1 MSSKAAGMDESLLG
15 TLVFDLITTAWPLSR
30 ARGGVMCLAT
40 SPERAWNLC
49 MLLRKLLSALPA
61 LVVALAFGAPAVLPQ
76 AARAEPVQT
85 GHIEV
90 ELVAQEAGAAPG
102 ATVYV
107 ALRQKI
113 QPGWHTYWRNPGDA
127 GDSTKIVWTLPPGW
141 TAGDIVWPT
150 PEKSRVGPLLD
161 FAYTGE
167 VLLPVPISVP
177 ANAQVGSIV
186 TLKAAAAFLVCEQVC
201 VPEDAVVTLTLPV
214 VAGTPATDPK
224 WGAKV
229 AETLAKAP
237 KPAGLKAVFHLE
249 GGVLKLAVTGAPL
262 KGADVAGAF
271 FYPYS
276 GKVIEHPPEQKI
288 DCGPEG
294 LTLSLTPGYDFTQG
308 TPPTELAGV
317 LALNG
322 AAYEI
327 TATPGAIPA
336 EAGGLG
342 APPAAPAKAAGSS
355 DGVSLGLPLAVA
367 FAFLGGLILNLMPC
381 VFPILSMKA
390 ASLTAHAHDA
400 GKTRAQGLAFLAG
413 VVVTFLVLA
422 GLLIAVRAGGAAV
435 GWGFQLQS
443 PAVVAALALLMLLVA
458 LNMSGV
464 FEVGAS
470 VQGVASG
477 AGGTG
482 VAGAFLTGA
491 LAVVVAAPCTAPFMA
506 GALGYALTQPPLL
519 SLAVFLALALGFAA
533 PFVLLAFVPALLSR
547 LPRPGPWMD
556 VLKKGLAFPM
566 YATAAWLAWVF
577 SQQTGSIPLAALL
590 AASVLVAFAGWLYG
604 LGQARS
610 IAGKNGVA
618 AFVIAGLSVLA
629 AIALVVA
636 GVRAMPSASAS
647 TAPAAAL
654 SSGPGLPA
662 ETWSPEKVAA
672 LQAQGKVVMV
682 DFTADWCVT
691 CKVNEGTAL
700 KGQRVI
706 DAFKASNAV
715 YLKADWTKR
724 DAVIAAALAEHG
736 RAGVPL
742 YLVYPKGSGAPVVLP
757 QLLTEGLVV
766 EAVEKAA
773 KG

>member
-1 MSSKAAGMDESLLG
+1 
-15 TLVFDLITTAWPLSR
+15 
-30 ARGGVMCLAT
+30 
-40 SPERAWNLC
+40 
-49 MLLRKLLSALPA
+49 MLRRLFALLPA
-61 LVVALAFGAPAVLPQ
+61 LILAMALQAPAR
-76 AARAEPVQT
+76 AAPVQT
-85 GHIEV
+85 GHIEA
-90 ELVAQEAGAAPG
+90 ELVAQEQGAVPG
-102 ATVYV
+102 STVFV

-127 GDSTKIVWTLPPGW
+127 GDATRIVWTLPDGW

-167 VLLPVPISVP
+167 VLLPVPITVP
-177 ANAQVGSIV
+177 ASAQPGSII

-201 VPEDAVVTLTLPV
+201 VPEDATLALTLPV
-214 VAGTPATDPK
+214 VAAAPAADPV
-224 WGAKV
+224 WGARI
-229 AETLAKAP
+229 ADTLAKAP
-237 KPAGLKAVFHLE
+237 KPAGLKAVFSLQ

-262 KGADVAGAF
+262 KGADMSGAF

-276 GKVIEHPPEQKI
+276 GKVIEHPAEQGI
-288 DCGPEG
+288 ERGPEG
-294 LTLSLTPGYDFTQG
+294 LTLSLTPGYDFTQAEA
-308 TPPTELAGV
+308 PPTELVGV
-317 LALNG
+317 LALHG
-322 AAYEI
+322 AAYEV
-327 TATPGAIPA
+327 TATPGTLPA
-336 EAGGLG
+336 EAGGMG
-342 APPAAPAKAAGSS
+342 PPPAPAKTADAAGA
-355 DGVSLGLPLAVA
+355 GLGLPLAVA

-400 GKTRAQGLAFLAG
+400 GKTRVQGLAFLAG
-413 VVVTFLVLA
+413 VVVTFLALA

-470 VQGVASG
+470 VQAVGAGASG
-477 AGGTG
+477 SGL
-482 VAGAFLTGA
+482 AGAFLTGA

-506 GALGYALTQPPLL
+506 GALGYALVQPPPVA
-519 SLAVFLALALGFAA
+519 LAVFLGLALGFAA
-533 PFVLLAFVPALLSR
+533 PFVALAFVPALLGR

-566 YATAAWLAWVF
+566 YATAAWLAWVY
-577 SQQTGSIPLAALL
+577 SQQTGSIPLAALFG
-590 AASVLVAFAGWLYG
+590 AAVLVAFAGWLYG
-604 LGQARS
+604 LGQARA
-610 IAGKNGVA
+610 IVGKGVA
-618 AFVIAGLSVLA
+618 VPYGVAVLSVA
-629 AIALVVA
+629 AAVALVVA
-636 GVRAMPSASAS
+636 GVRA
-647 TAPAAAL
+647 APAASAPTA
-654 SSGPGLPA
+654 SPAAAQASTGPSLAA
-662 ETWSPEKVAA
+662 EPWSPEKVKA

-691 CKVNEGTAL
+691 CKVNEGAAL
-700 KGQRVI
+700 KGQRLA
-706 DAFKASNAV
+706 DAFKASDAV
-715 YLKADWTKR
+715 LLRADWTRR

-742 YLVYPKGSGAPVVLP
+742 YLVYPKGHGEPVVLP
-757 QLLTEGLVV
+757 QLLTEGLVI

>member
-1 MSSKAAGMDESLLG
+1 MF
-15 TLVFDLITTAWPLSR
+15 VR
-30 ARGGVMCLAT
+30 R
-40 SPERAWNLC
+40 
-49 MLLRKLLSALPA
+49 LLSLVPA
-61 LVVALAFGAPAVLPQ
+61 LLVAAALASPLLPGT
-76 AARAEPVQT
+76 ARAAPVQT

-90 ELVAQEAGAAPG
+90 ELVGQEAGAAPG
-102 ATVYV
+102 AALFV

-127 GDSTKIVWTLPPGW
+127 GDATRIVWTLPPGW
-141 TAGDIVWPT
+141 SAGDIVWPT

-161 FAYTGE
+161 YAYTGE
-167 VLLPVPISVP
+167 VLLPVPITVP
-177 ANAQVGSIV
+177 ANARVGSIV

-201 VPEDAVVTLTLPV
+201 VPEDAVVSLTLPV
-214 VAGTPATDPK
+214 VAGMPAADPV
-224 WGAKV
+224 WGPRIG
-229 AETLAKAP
+229 ETLAKAP
-237 KPAGLKAVFHLE
+237 KPAGLKAVFARE
-249 GGVLKLAVTGAPL
+249 GAALKLAVTGPPL
-262 KGADVAGAF
+262 AGADLVGAY

-276 GKVIEHPPEQKI
+276 GKAIEHPPEQGI
-288 DCGPEG
+288 ERGPQG

-308 TPPTELAGV
+308 TAPAQLAGV

-322 AAYEI
+322 AAYEVS
-327 TATPGAIPA
+327 ATPGAIPA
-336 EAGGLG
+336 DAQGLG
-342 APPAAPAKAAGSS
+342 PPAAPAKATGA
-355 DGVSLGLPLAVA
+355 SLGLPLAVA

-390 ASLTAHAHDA
+390 ASLAAHAHHA
-400 GKTRAQGLAFLAG
+400 GRTRIQGLAFLAG

-443 PAVVAALALLMLLVA
+443 PPVVAALTLLMLLVA

-470 VQGVASG
+470 VQGVGSG
-477 AGGTG
+477 AGGEG
-482 VAGAFLTGA
+482 VAGAFLTGT

-519 SLAVFLALALGFAA
+519 SLAVFLGLALGFAA
-533 PFVLLAFVPALLSR
+533 PFVLLAFIPGLLAR

-556 VLKKGLAFPM
+556 LLKKGLAFPM

-577 SQQTGSIPLAALL
+577 SQQAGGVPMAALL
-590 AASVLVAFAGWLYG
+590 AAAVLVAFAAWLYG
-604 LGQARS
+604 LAQARR
-610 IAGKNGVA
+610 IAGRGAAVPFGLAALSLVA
-618 AFVIAGLSVLA
+618 AV
-629 AIALVVA
+629 ALV
-636 GVRAMPSASAS
+636 GVGLRAAPAPAS
-647 TAPAAAL
+647 TAQAASPIPA
-654 SSGPGLPA
+654 GPGLAA
-662 ETWSPEKVAA
+662 EPWSPEKVAA

-700 KGQRVI
+700 KGQRLA

-715 YLKADWTKR
+715 LLRADWTRR
-724 DAVIAAALAEHG
+724 DATIAAALAEHG

-742 YLVYPKGSGAPVVLP
+742 YLVYPKGGGEPAVLP
-757 QLLTEGLVV
+757 QLLTEGLVI
-766 EAVEKAA
+766 EAIEKAA
-773 KG
+773 A

>member
-1 MSSKAAGMDESLLG
+1 MS
-15 TLVFDLITTAWPLSR
+15 
-30 ARGGVMCLAT
+30 
-40 SPERAWNLC
+40 
-49 MLLRKLLSALPA
+49 LRKLLAVLPA
-61 LVVALAFGAPAVLPQ
+61 LMIALLLGAPLAQ
-76 AARAEPVQT
+76 AQPVQT

-90 ELVAQEAGAAPG
+90 ELVSQEAGAAPG
-102 ATVYV
+102 STVYV

-127 GDSTKIVWTLPPGW
+127 GDATKIVWTLPDGW
-141 TAGDIVWPT
+141 SAGEIVWPT

-161 FAYTGE
+161 FSYSGE

-201 VPEDAVVTLTLPV
+201 VPEDAVVTLSLPV
-214 VAGTPATDPK
+214 VAGTPGPDPK

-229 AETLAKAP
+229 TEVLAKAP
-237 KPAGLKAVFHLE
+237 KPAGLKAVFQLE
-249 GGVLKLAVTGAPL
+249 GSVLKLAVTGAPL
-262 KGADVAGAF
+262 KGADVSNAF
-271 FYPYS
+271 FFPYS

-288 DCGPEG
+288 ERGPEG
-294 LTLSLTPGYDFTQG
+294 LTLSLTPGYDFTQSDEK
-308 TPPTELAGV
+308 PTELAGV

-327 TATPGAIPA
+327 TATPGTIPA

-342 APPAAPAKAAGSS
+342 APAPTAKAA
-355 DGVSLGLPLAVA
+355 DGGAALGLPLAVA

-400 GKTRAQGLAFLAG
+400 GKTRVQGLAFLAG

-443 PAVVAALALLMLLVA
+443 PAVVAGLSLLMLLVA

-477 AGGTG
+477 ASGDGVGGS
-482 VAGAFLTGA
+482 FLTGA
-491 LAVVVAAPCTAPFMA
+491 LAVIVAAPCTAPFMA

-519 SLAVFLALALGFAA
+519 SLAVFLGLALGFAA
-533 PFVLLAFVPALLSR
+533 PFVLLAFIPGLLAR

-566 YATAAWLAWVF
+566 YATAAWLAWVY
-577 SQQTGSIPLAALL
+577 SQQTGSTPLAALL
-590 AASVLVAFAGWLYG
+590 AAAVLVAFAAWLYG
-604 LGQARS
+604 LGQARR
-610 IAGKNGVA
+610 IAGKGAMVSFA
-618 AFVIAGLSVLA
+618 LA
-629 AIALVVA
+629 ALSLAAAAALVVLSLAVVSALAAA
-636 GVRAMPSASAS
+636 GFRTDPTSVAASAE
-647 TAPAAAL
+647 APT
-654 SSGPGLPA
+654 GPGLAA
-662 ETWSPEKVAA
+662 EVWSPEKVKE

-691 CKVNEGTAL
+691 CKVNEGAAL
-700 KGQRVI
+700 KGRRLA
-706 DAFKASNAV
+706 DAFKANDAV
-715 YLKADWTKR
+715 LLRADWTKR

-742 YLVYPKGSGAPVVLP
+742 YLVYPKGGGEPAVLP
-757 QLLTEGLVV
+757 QLLTEGLVI

>member
-1 MSSKAAGMDESLLG
+1 M
-15 TLVFDLITTAWPLSR
+15 PLR
-30 ARGGVMCLAT
+30 RLFAV
-40 SPERAWNLC
+40 
-49 MLLRKLLSALPA
+49 LPA
-61 LVVALAFGAPAVLPQ
+61 LVVLLCAGVAGLGGTAKAD
-76 AARAEPVQT
+76 PVQT

-90 ELVAQEAGAAPG
+90 ELVSQEAGAAPG
-102 ATVYV
+102 STVYV

-127 GDSTKIVWTLPPGW
+127 GDATRIVWTLPAGW

-177 ANAQVGSIV
+177 ASAQVGSVV

-214 VAGTPATDPK
+214 VAGVPGADPK

-229 AETLAKAP
+229 TETLAKAP
-237 KPAGLKAVFHLE
+237 KPAGLKAVFALQ
-249 GGVLKLAVTGAPL
+249 GSVLKLAVTGAPL
-262 KGADVAGAF
+262 KGADLSGAF

-276 GKVIEHPPEQKI
+276 GKVIEHPPEQGI
-288 DCGPEG
+288 ERGPEG
-294 LTLSLTPGYDFTQG
+294 LTLSLTPGYDFTQAEAK
-308 TPPTELAGV
+308 PTELSGV

-336 EAGGLG
+336 GAGGLG
-342 APPAAPAKAAGSS
+342 APPAAAPPLKGGFVRF
-355 DGVSLGLPLAVA
+355 DEGPGLGLPLAVV

-400 GKTRAQGLAFLAG
+400 GRTRVQGLAFLAG

-464 FEVGAS
+464 FEVGVS

-477 AGGTG
+477 ASGSGLGGS
-482 VAGAFLTGA
+482 FLTGA

-506 GALGYALTQPPLL
+506 GALGYALTQPPLAAL
-519 SLAVFLALALGFAA
+519 LVFLGLALGFAA
-533 PFVLLAFVPALLSR
+533 PFVLLAFIPGLLAR

-566 YATAAWLAWVF
+566 YATAAWLAWVY

-590 AASVLVAFAGWLYG
+590 AASVLAAFAAWLYG
-604 LGQARS
+604 LAQARR
-610 IAGKNGVA
+610 IEGKGA
-618 AFVIAGLSVLA
+618 AVPFVLA
-629 AIALVVA
+629 ALSLVAAVGLVVA
-636 GVRAMPSASAS
+636 GVRAAPAAS
-647 TAPAAAL
+647 APAAA
-654 SSGPGLPA
+654 SAEVSTGPGLASEP
-662 ETWSPEKVAA
+662 WSPEKVKA

-700 KGQRVI
+700 KGQRLV

-715 YLKADWTKR
+715 LLRADWTRR
-724 DAVIAAALAEHG
+724 DATIAAALAEHG

-742 YLVYPKGSGAPVVLP
+742 YLVYPKGSGEPVILP
-757 QLLTEGLVV
+757 QLLTEGLVI
-766 EAVEKAA
+766 EAVETAA

>member
-1 MSSKAAGMDESLLG
+1 MS
-15 TLVFDLITTAWPLSR
+15 
-30 ARGGVMCLAT
+30 
-40 SPERAWNLC
+40 
-49 MLLRKLLSALPA
+49 LRKLFAVLPA
-61 LVVALAFGAPAVLPQ
+61 LVVALLLGAPLFSGDAK
-76 AARAEPVQT
+76 ADPVQT

-90 ELVAQEAGAAPG
+90 ELVSQEAGVAPG
-102 ATVYV
+102 STVYV

-127 GDSTKIVWTLPPGW
+127 GDATRIVWTLPAGW

-167 VLLPVPISVP
+167 VLLPVPITVP
-177 ANAQVGSIV
+177 ANAQVGSVV

-214 VAGTPATDPK
+214 VAGMPGTDPK

-237 KPAGLKAVFHLE
+237 KPAGLKAVFELQ
-249 GGVLKLAVTGAPL
+249 GSVLKLAVTGAPL
-262 KGADVAGAF
+262 KGADVSGAF

-276 GKVIEHPPEQKI
+276 GKVIEHPPEQAI
-288 DCGPEG
+288 ERGPEG
-294 LTLSLTPGYDFTQG
+294 LTLSLTPGYDFTQAEAK
-308 TPPTELAGV
+308 PTELSGV

-327 TATPGAIPA
+327 TATPGTIPA
-336 EAGGLG
+336 AAGGLG
-342 APPAAPAKAAGSS
+342 APPAAPAKAHGSAEGAG
-355 DGVSLGLPLAVA
+355 LGLPLAVA

-400 GKTRAQGLAFLAG
+400 GKTRVQGLAFLAG

-477 AGGTG
+477 ASGSGIGGS
-482 VAGAFLTGA
+482 FLTGA
-491 LAVVVAAPCTAPFMA
+491 LAVLVAAPCTAPFMA

-519 SLAVFLALALGFAA
+519 SLAVFLGLALGFAA
-533 PFVLLAFVPALLSR
+533 PFVILAFVPALLGR

-566 YATAAWLAWVF
+566 YATAAWLAWVY

-590 AASVLVAFAGWLYG
+590 AASVLVAFAAWLYG
-604 LGQARS
+604 LAQARQ
-610 IAGKNGVA
+610 IGGKGAAVPFALAALSLVA
-618 AFVIAGLSVLA
+618 AV
-629 AIALVVA
+629 ALVVV
-636 GVRAMPSASAS
+636 GVRA
-647 TAPAAAL
+647 APAASTPAAAA
-654 SSGPGLPA
+654 SAEAPAGPGLASEP
-662 ETWSPEKVAA
+662 WSPEKVAA
-672 LQAQGKVVMV
+672 LQAEGKVVMV

-700 KGQRVI
+700 KGQRLV
-706 DAFKASNAV
+706 DAFKASDAV
-715 YLKADWTKR
+715 LLRADWTKR
-724 DAVIAAALAEHG
+724 DATIAAALAEHG

-742 YLVYPKGSGAPVVLP
+742 YLVYPKGSGEPVILP
-757 QLLTEGLVV
+757 QLLTEGLVI
-766 EAVEKAA
+766 EAIEKAA

>member
-1 MSSKAAGMDESLLG
+1 MS
-15 TLVFDLITTAWPLSR
+15 
-30 ARGGVMCLAT
+30 
-40 SPERAWNLC
+40 
-49 MLLRKLLSALPA
+49 LRKLLAVLPA
-61 LVVALAFGAPAVLPQ
+61 LLIALLLGAPLLTGGAQ
-76 AARAEPVQT
+76 AQPVQT

-90 ELVAQEAGAAPG
+90 ELVSQEAGAAPG
-102 ATVYV
+102 STVYV

-127 GDSTKIVWTLPPGW
+127 GDATRIVWTLPAGW

-177 ANAQVGSIV
+177 ADAQVGSVV

-214 VAGTPATDPK
+214 VAGVPGPDPK

-229 AETLAKAP
+229 TEVLAKAP
-237 KPAGLKAVFHLE
+237 KPAGLKAVFHLD
-249 GGVLKLAVTGAPL
+249 GSVLKLAVTGAPL
-262 KGADVAGAF
+262 KGADVSGAF

-276 GKVIEHPPEQKI
+276 GKVIEHPPEQGI
-288 DCGPEG
+288 ERGPDG

-327 TATPGAIPA
+327 TATPGTIPA

-342 APPAAPAKAAGSS
+342 APAGPAKAASS
-355 DGVSLGLPLAVA
+355 GGASLGLPLAVA

-400 GKTRAQGLAFLAG
+400 GKTRVQGLAFLAG

-443 PAVVAALALLMLLVA
+443 PGVVAALTLLILLVA

-477 AGGTG
+477 ASGDGVGGS
-482 VAGAFLTGA
+482 FLTGA

-519 SLAVFLALALGFAA
+519 SLAVFLGLALGFAA
-533 PFVLLAFVPALLSR
+533 PFVLLAFIPGLLAR

-577 SQQTGSIPLAALL
+577 AQQTGSIPLAALL
-590 AASVLVAFAGWLYG
+590 AASVLVAFAAWLYG
-604 LGQARS
+604 LAQARS
-610 IAGKNGVA
+610 IAGKGAAVPFVVA
-618 AFVIAGLSVLA
+618 FLALAA
-629 AIALVVA
+629 AIAFIALAARGEPAAPEPIYDEKPPVA
-636 GVRAMPSASAS
+636 G
-647 TAPAAAL
+647 AAL
-654 SSGPGLPA
+654 TAQP
-662 ETWSPEKVAA
+662 WSPEKVKA
-672 LQAQGKVVMV
+672 LQAEGKVVMV

-691 CKVNEGTAL
+691 CKINEGAAL
-700 KGQRVI
+700 KGQRLA
-706 DAFKASNAV
+706 DAFKASDAV
-715 YLKADWTKR
+715 LLRADWTKR
-724 DAVIAAALAEHG
+724 DSVIAAALAEHG

-742 YLVYPKGSGAPVVLP
+742 YLVYPKGSGAPAILP
-757 QLLTEGLVV
+757 QLLTEGLVI
-766 EAVEKAA
+766 EAVENAA

>member
-1 MSSKAAGMDESLLG
+1 MS
-15 TLVFDLITTAWPLSR
+15 
-30 ARGGVMCLAT
+30 
-40 SPERAWNLC
+40 
-49 MLLRKLLSALPA
+49 LRKLFAVLPA
-61 LVVALAFGAPAVLPQ
+61 LVIALVLGAQPSQ
-76 AARAEPVQT
+76 AQPVHT

-90 ELVAQEAGAAPG
+90 ELVSQEAGAAPG
-102 ATVYV
+102 STVYV
-107 ALRQKI
+107 ALSQKI

-127 GDSTKIVWTLPPGW
+127 GDATKIVWTLPPGW

-177 ANAQVGSIV
+177 ASAQVGSVV

-214 VAGTPATDPK
+214 VAGTPGTDPK

-237 KPAGLKAVFHLE
+237 KPAGLRAVFALQ
-249 GGVLKLAVTGAPL
+249 GSVLKLAVTGAPL
-262 KGADVAGAF
+262 RGADMSGAF

-276 GKVIEHPPEQKI
+276 GKAIEHPPEQPI
-288 DCGPEG
+288 ERGPEG
-294 LTLSLTPGYDFTQG
+294 LTLSLTPGYDFTQAE
-308 TPPTELAGV
+308 TKPTELSGV

-322 AAYEI
+322 VAYEI
-327 TATPGAIPA
+327 TATPGTIPA

-342 APPAAPAKAAGSS
+342 APPAAPAKAHGAASEGA
-355 DGVSLGLPLAVA
+355 SLGLPLAVA
-367 FAFLGGLILNLMPC
+367 LAFLGGLILNLMPC

-400 GKTRAQGLAFLAG
+400 GKTRVQGLAFLVG
-413 VVVTFLVLA
+413 VVVTFLALA

-470 VQGVASG
+470 VQNAASG
-477 AGGTG
+477 AGGSGNG
-482 VAGAFLTGA
+482 VGGSFLTGA
-491 LAVVVAAPCTAPFMA
+491 LAVLVAAPCTAPFMA

-519 SLAVFLALALGFAA
+519 SLAVFLGLALGFAA
-533 PFVLLAFVPALLSR
+533 PFVILAFVPGLLGR

-566 YATAAWLAWVF
+566 YATAAWLAWVY

-590 AASVLVAFAGWLYG
+590 AAAVLVAFAAWLYG
-604 LGQARS
+604 LAQTRQ
-610 IAGKNGVA
+610 IAGKGAVVPFILAALSIVA
-618 AFVIAGLSVLA
+618 AV
-629 AIALVVA
+629 ALVVV
-636 GVRAMPSASAS
+636 GVRSVPAAP
-647 TAPAAAL
+647 APAAGTSAEAPA
-654 SSGPGLPA
+654 GPGLAA
-662 ETWSPEKVAA
+662 ETWSPEKVKE

-700 KGQRVI
+700 KGQRLV
-706 DAFKASNAV
+706 DAFKANDAV
-715 YLKADWTKR
+715 LLRADWTKR

-742 YLVYPKGSGAPVVLP
+742 YLVYPKGTGEPAVLP
-757 QLLTEGLVV
+757 QLLTEGLVI

-773 KG
+773 KGA

>member
-1 MSSKAAGMDESLLG
+1 MS
-15 TLVFDLITTAWPLSR
+15 
-30 ARGGVMCLAT
+30 
-40 SPERAWNLC
+40 
-49 MLLRKLLSALPA
+49 LRKLFAVLPA
-61 LVVALAFGAPAVLPQ
+61 LVIALLLGAPLAK
-76 AARAEPVQT
+76 ADPVQT

-90 ELVAQEAGAAPG
+90 ELVSQEAGAAPG
-102 ATVYV
+102 STVYV

-127 GDSTKIVWTLPPGW
+127 GDATRIVWTLPAGW

-177 ANAQVGSIV
+177 ADAQVGSVV

-214 VAGTPATDPK
+214 VAGVPGPDPK
-224 WGAKV
+224 WAAKV
-229 AETLAKAP
+229 ADTLAKAP
-237 KPAGLKAVFHLE
+237 KPAGLKAVFELQ
-249 GGVLKLAVTGAPL
+249 GSVLKLAVTGAPL
-262 KGADVAGAF
+262 KGADMSGAF

-276 GKVIEHPPEQKI
+276 GKVIEHPPEQAI
-288 DCGPEG
+288 ERGPEG
-294 LTLSLTPGYDFTQG
+294 LTLSLTPGYDFTQAEAK
-308 TPPTELAGV
+308 PTELAGV

-327 TATPGAIPA
+327 TATPGTIPA
-336 EAGGLG
+336 AAGGLG
-342 APPAAPAKAAGSS
+342 APPAASAKAHGSA
-355 DGVSLGLPLAVA
+355 DGASLGLPLAVA
-367 FAFLGGLILNLMPC
+367 FAFIGGLILNLMPC

-400 GKTRAQGLAFLAG
+400 GKTRVQGLAFLVG

-422 GLLIAVRAGGAAV
+422 GLLIAARAGGAAV

-443 PAVVAALALLMLLVA
+443 PAVVAGLALLMLLVA

-470 VQGVASG
+470 VQGLASG
-477 AGGTG
+477 ASGNGIGGS
-482 VAGAFLTGA
+482 FLTGA
-491 LAVVVAAPCTAPFMA
+491 LAVLVAAPCTAPFMA

-519 SLAVFLALALGFAA
+519 SLAVFLGLALGFAA
-533 PFVLLAFVPALLSR
+533 PFVILAFVPALLGR

-566 YATAAWLAWVF
+566 YATAAWLAWVY

-590 AASVLVAFAGWLYG
+590 AASVLVAFAAWLYG
-604 LGQARS
+604 LAQARQIS
-610 IAGKNGVA
+610 GKGA
-618 AFVIAGLSVLA
+618 AVPFVLA
-629 AIALVVA
+629 ALSLAAAVALVVV
-636 GVRAMPSASAS
+636 GVRA
-647 TAPAAAL
+647 APAASTPAATA
-654 SSGPGLPA
+654 SAEAPAGPGLASEP
-662 ETWSPEKVAA
+662 WSPEKVKA

-700 KGQRVI
+700 KGQRLV
-706 DAFKASNAV
+706 DAFKASDAV
-715 YLKADWTKR
+715 LLRADWTKR
-724 DAVIAAALAEHG
+724 DATIAAALAEHG

-742 YLVYPKGSGAPVVLP
+742 YLVYPKGSGEPVILP
-757 QLLTEGLVV
+757 QLLTEGLVI

>member
-1 MSSKAAGMDESLLG
+1 MS
-15 TLVFDLITTAWPLSR
+15 F
-30 ARGGVMCLAT
+30 
-40 SPERAWNLC
+40 
-49 MLLRKLLSALPA
+49 RKLLAVLPA
-61 LVVALAFGAPAVLPQ
+61 LVIALLLGAPLFTGGAQ
-76 AARAEPVQT
+76 AQPVQS

-102 ATVYV
+102 ATIYV

-113 QPGWHTYWRNPGDA
+113 LPGWHTYWRNPGDA
-127 GDSTKIVWTLPPGW
+127 GDATKIAWTLPAGW

-177 ANAQVGSIV
+177 ADAQVGSVV

-214 VAGTPATDPK
+214 VAGMPGPDPK

-229 AETLAKAP
+229 TETLAKAP
-237 KPAGLKAVFHLE
+237 KPAGLKAVFKLD
-249 GGVLKLAVTGAPL
+249 GAVLKLAVTGPPL
-262 KGADVAGAF
+262 KDADVSGAF

-276 GKVIEHPPEQKI
+276 GKVIEHPPEQGI
-288 DCGPEG
+288 ERGPDG

-322 AAYEI
+322 AAYEV
-327 TATPGAIPA
+327 TATPGTIPA

-342 APPAAPAKAAGSS
+342 APAAPAKAASGGPAL
-355 DGVSLGLPLAVA
+355 DLPLAVA

-400 GKTRAQGLAFLAG
+400 GKTRLQGLAFLVG
-413 VVVTFLVLA
+413 VVVTFLALA

-435 GWGFQLQS
+435 GWGFQLQL
-443 PAVVAALALLMLLVA
+443 PAVVAGLALLMLLVA

-477 AGGTG
+477 ASGSGLGGS
-482 VAGAFLTGA
+482 FLTGA

-519 SLAVFLALALGFAA
+519 SLAVFLGLALGFAA
-533 PFVLLAFVPALLSR
+533 PFVLLAFIPGLLAR

-577 SQQTGSIPLAALL
+577 AQQTGSIPLAALL

-604 LGQARS
+604 LAQGRRIEGKS
-610 IAGKNGVA
+610 AGVP
-618 AFVIAGLSVLA
+618 FVLA
-629 AIALVVA
+629 ALSVIAAVALVVV
-636 GVRAMPSASAS
+636 GVRTVPAAS
-647 TAPAAAL
+647 TVSATSAETPA
-654 SSGPGLPA
+654 GPGLAA
-662 ETWSPEKVAA
+662 EVWSPEKVKA

-691 CKVNEGTAL
+691 CKVNEGAAL
-700 KGQRVI
+700 KGQRLA
-706 DAFKASNAV
+706 DTFKASNAV
-715 YLKADWTKR
+715 LLRADWTKR

-742 YLVYPKGSGAPVVLP
+742 YLVYPKDGGEPVILP
-757 QLLTEGLVV
+757 QLLTEGLVI

>member
-1 MSSKAAGMDESLLG
+1 M
-15 TLVFDLITTAWPLSR
+15 PLR
-30 ARGGVMCLAT
+30 RLFAV
-40 SPERAWNLC
+40 
-49 MLLRKLLSALPA
+49 LPA
-61 LVVALAFGAPAVLPQ
+61 LVVLLCVGAMGLGGTAK
-76 AARAEPVQT
+76 ADPVQT

-90 ELVAQEAGAAPG
+90 ELVSQEAGVAPG
-102 ATVYV
+102 STVYV

-127 GDSTKIVWTLPPGW
+127 GDATRIVWTLPAGW

-177 ANAQVGSIV
+177 ANARVGSVV

-214 VAGTPATDPK
+214 VAGAPDADPK

-237 KPAGLKAVFHLE
+237 KPAGLKAVFELQ
-249 GGVLKLAVTGAPL
+249 GSVLKLAVTGAPL
-262 KGADVAGAF
+262 KGADVSGAF

-276 GKVIEHPPEQKI
+276 GKVIEHPPEQAI
-288 DCGPEG
+288 ERGPEG
-294 LTLSLTPGYDFTQG
+294 LTLSLTPGYDFTQAEAK
-308 TPPTELAGV
+308 PTELAGV

-327 TATPGAIPA
+327 TATPGTIPA
-336 EAGGLG
+336 AAGGLG
-342 APPAAPAKAAGSS
+342 APPAAAPPLK
-355 DGVSLGLPLAVA
+355 DGFVRFGEGPGLGLPLAVA

-400 GKTRAQGLAFLAG
+400 GRTRIQGLAFLAG
-413 VVVTFLVLA
+413 VVVTFLALA

-443 PAVVAALALLMLLVA
+443 PAVVAGLALLMLLVA

-477 AGGTG
+477 ASGSGLGGS
-482 VAGAFLTGA
+482 FLTGA

-506 GALGYALTQPPLL
+506 GALGYALTQPPLA
-519 SLAVFLALALGFAA
+519 SLLVFLALALGFAA
-533 PFVLLAFVPALLSR
+533 PFVLLAFIPGLLAR

-566 YATAAWLAWVF
+566 YATAAWLAWVY

-590 AASVLVAFAGWLYG
+590 AASVLVAFAAWLYG
-604 LGQARS
+604 LAQARR
-610 IAGKNGVA
+610 IEGKGA
-618 AFVIAGLSVLA
+618 AVPFVLA
-629 AIALVVA
+629 ALSLVAALALVVA
-636 GVRAMPSASAS
+636 GVRA
-647 TAPAAAL
+647 APAAEAPAVA
-654 SSGPGLPA
+654 STEVAAGPGLASEP
-662 ETWSPEKVAA
+662 WSPEKVKT

-700 KGQRVI
+700 KGQRLV
-706 DAFKASNAV
+706 DAFKASDAV
-715 YLKADWTKR
+715 LLRADWTKR
-724 DAVIAAALAEHG
+724 DATIAAALAEHG

-742 YLVYPKGSGAPVVLP
+742 YLVYPKGSGEPVILP
-757 QLLTEGLVV
+757 QLLTEGLVI
-766 EAVEKAA
+766 EAVEAA
-773 KG
+773 AHGA

>member
-1 MSSKAAGMDESLLG
+1 
-15 TLVFDLITTAWPLSR
+15 
-30 ARGGVMCLAT
+30 
-40 SPERAWNLC
+40 
-49 MLLRKLLSALPA
+49 MLLRRLFSVLPA
-61 LVVALAFGAPAVLPQ
+61 LVVALALGAPLLPGQ
-76 AARAEPVQT
+76 ATAAPVQT

-102 ATVYV
+102 ATVFV

-127 GDSTKIVWTLPPGW
+127 GDATRIVWTLPPGW

-167 VLLPVPISVP
+167 VLLPVPITVP
-177 ANAQVGSIV
+177 ADARVGSVV

-214 VAGTPATDPK
+214 VAGMPATDPT
-224 WGAKV
+224 WGAKI
-229 AETLAKAP
+229 ADTLAKAP
-237 KPAGLKAVFHLE
+237 KPAGLKAVFNLQ
-249 GGVLKLAVTGAPL
+249 GGVLKLAVIGPPL
-262 KGADVAGAF
+262 KGADLGGAF

-276 GKVIEHPPEQKI
+276 GKVIEHPPEQAI
-288 DCGPEG
+288 ERGPEG

-308 TPPTELAGV
+308 TPPTQLSGV

-322 AAYEI
+322 AAYEV
-327 TATPGAIPA
+327 TATAGTIPPGAQ
-336 EAGGLG
+336 GLG
-342 APPAAPAKAAGSS
+342 APAKAAGSN
-355 DGVSLGLPLAVA
+355 LGLPLAVA

-400 GKTRAQGLAFLAG
+400 GRTRIQGLAFLAG
-413 VVVTFLVLA
+413 VVVTFLALA
-422 GLLIAVRAGGAAV
+422 GLLIAVRAGGDAV

-443 PAVVAALALLMLLVA
+443 PPVVAALSLLMLLVA

-470 VQGVASG
+470 VQGVGSRASG
-477 AGGTG
+477 DGIGGS
-482 VAGAFLTGA
+482 FLTGA

-519 SLAVFLALALGFAA
+519 ALAVFLGLALGFAA
-533 PFVLLAFVPALLSR
+533 PFVLLAFIPGLLAR

-577 SQQTGSIPLAALL
+577 SQQTGSIPLALIL
-590 AASVLVAFAGWLYG
+590 AAAVLTAFAAWLYG
-604 LGQARS
+604 LAQARR
-610 IAGKNGVA
+610 IEGKGA
-618 AFVIAGLSVLA
+618 AVPFVLAALSLVA
-629 AIALVVA
+629 AIALVVVA
-636 GVRAMPSASAS
+636 ARA
-647 TAPAAAL
+647 APAASPSVVAETAP
-654 SSGPGLPA
+654 SGPGLAA
-662 ETWSPEKVAA
+662 EPWSPERVAA
-672 LQAQGKVVMV
+672 LQAEGKVVMV

-691 CKVNEGTAL
+691 CKVNEGAAL
-700 KGQRVI
+700 KGQRLA
-706 DAFKASNAV
+706 DAFKAANAV
-715 YLKADWTKR
+715 LLRADWTKR

-742 YLVYPKGSGAPVVLP
+742 YLVYPKGGGAPVILP
-757 QLLTEGLVV
+757 QLLTEGLVI

>member
-1 MSSKAAGMDESLLG
+1 
-15 TLVFDLITTAWPLSR
+15 
-30 ARGGVMCLAT
+30 
-40 SPERAWNLC
+40 
-49 MLLRKLLSALPA
+49 MLLRKLFAAVPA
-61 LVVALAFGAPAVLPQ
+61 LVLALGLGAPLALPQ
-76 AARAEPVQT
+76 TARAEPVHT

-90 ELVAQEAGAAPG
+90 ELVSQEAGVAPG
-102 ATVYV
+102 STVYV
-107 ALRQKI
+107 ALSQKI

-127 GDSTKIVWTLPPGW
+127 GDATKIIWTLPQGW

-161 FAYTGE
+161 FAYTNA
-167 VLLPVPISVP
+167 VLLPTPITVP
-177 ANAQVGSIV
+177 ADARVGSIV

-214 VAGTPATDPK
+214 VAGVPETDPK
-224 WGAKV
+224 WGAKI

-237 KPAGLKAVFHLE
+237 KPAGLKAVFALE
-249 GGVLKLAVTGAPL
+249 GSVLKLAVTGAPL
-262 KGADVAGAF
+262 KGADVSGAF

-288 DCGPEG
+288 EHGPEG

-308 TPPTELAGV
+308 ETKPTELAGV

-322 AAYEI
+322 AAYEV
-327 TATPGAIPA
+327 TATPGTIPA

-342 APPAAPAKAAGSS
+342 APPAAPAKGDADTGA
-355 DGVSLGLPLAVA
+355 SLGLPLAVV

-400 GKTRAQGLAFLAG
+400 GKTRVQGLAFLAG

-443 PAVVAALALLMLLVA
+443 PIVVAALGLLMLLVA

-470 VQGVASG
+470 VQGVGAGASG
-477 AGGTG
+477 EGVGGS
-482 VAGAFLTGA
+482 FLTGA
-491 LAVVVAAPCTAPFMA
+491 LAVIVAAPCTAPFMA
-506 GALGYALTQPPLL
+506 GALGYALTQPPVAALL
-519 SLAVFLALALGFAA
+519 VFLGLALGFAA
-533 PFVLLAFVPALLSR
+533 PFVLLAFIPGLLSR
-547 LPRPGPWMD
+547 LPRPGAWMD
-556 VLKKGLAFPM
+556 VLKKALAFPM
-566 YATAAWLAWVF
+566 YATAAWLIWVF
-577 SQQTGSIPLAALL
+577 AQQTNPIALGQLMGAAVLAAFG
-590 AASVLVAFAGWLYG
+590 AWLYG
-604 LGQARS
+604 LGQARQAS
-610 IAGKNGVA
+610 GKPAGVTIG
-618 AFVIAGLSVLA
+618 AGALAVVL
-629 AIALVVA
+629 AIALTGAAAIGAGSAPNAASVA
-636 GVRAMPSASAS
+636 GGGA
-647 TAPAAAL
+647 TAL
-654 SSGPGLPA
+654 STGPGLAA
-662 ETWSPEKVAA
+662 EAWSPEKVKA
-672 LQAQGKVVMV
+672 LQAEGKVVMV

-715 YLKADWTKR
+715 YLRADWTKR
-724 DAVIAAALAEHG
+724 DAVIAKALADHG

-742 YLVYPKGSGAPVVLP
+742 YLVYPKGGGEAVVLP